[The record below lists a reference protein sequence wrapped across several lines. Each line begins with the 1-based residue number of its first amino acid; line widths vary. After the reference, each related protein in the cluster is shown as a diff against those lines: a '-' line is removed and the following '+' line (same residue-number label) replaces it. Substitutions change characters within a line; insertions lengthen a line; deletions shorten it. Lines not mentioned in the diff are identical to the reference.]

1 MSVARPDK
9 RRAEVVRQ
17 LPTSAW
23 GTSSL
28 RLRQVPTTN
37 VAGWAWRVTR
47 SRSFHT
53 KTTKFSLSAT
63 MQVWPPNQFFLF
75 AFWKKNVNLPGG
87 QIYDPPPIREVS
99 IALFHSFQQLIRL
112 GPLKGFFKLTLL
124 HKPLNNLASNIGFQ
138 TSEIQ
143 GQFQGRRAMD
153 SVWYNRKNL
162 EFVLVEKPC
171 PWEKHTFLMLILL
184 DCEKLTEWNWIGD
197 HTHLPPSSLADSCG
211 FCKGQRR
218 NYGQLCEE
226 DGASGKRHCHCR
238 HCTILATWDTS
249 TLSTSYTTRKVEE
262 TLQMFVLSYTQLSVS
277 WC

>member
-1 MSVARPDK
+1 MYRCADCNYATKYCHRYGHEHCHLSGRSQAKKHCPK
-9 RRAEVVRQ
+9 
-17 LPTSAW
+17 
-23 GTSSL
+23 GTL
-28 RLRQVPTTN
+28 
-37 VAGWAWRVTR
+37 
-47 SRSFHT
+47 
-53 KTTKFSLSAT
+53 
-63 MQVWPPNQFFLF
+63 
-75 AFWKKNVNLPGG
+75 
-87 QIYDPPPIREVS
+87 E
-99 IALFHSFQQLIRL
+99 
-112 GPLKGFFKLTLL
+112 GFFKLTLL